1 MACMNRNRVIASV
14 ALVVLGAA
22 PIAGAQTPGNSPPEV
37 YGDRQQG
44 HFGDPGDGYFGNP
57 AEGHFGVPRQPEDLP
72 PQGAEAEAE
81 PTAAEDAPFLILNR
95 SADDEAVQKRR
106 EQRSGR

>member
-37 YGDRQQG
+37 YGDRQQ
-44 HFGDPGDGYFGNP
+44 
-57 AEGHFGVPRQPEDLP
+57 GHFGVPRQPEDLP